1 MQNQGSQEVTD
12 EIFSL
17 ACGLDRRVM
26 RYTSC
31 IVNGVRYH
39 TKERDF
45 HLRSQNSGVM
55 VEENHE
61 EEDIDFYGVL
71 IDIIQ
76 LDYIKECQ
84 VVLFRCEWF
93 DLDNKKRRIRKDGH
107 LVSINVNKCW
117 YDNDPFILAIQAK
130 QVFYLDD
137 IRLGRD
143 WRVVQKFH
151 HRHLYDV
158 PEAQHVENGE
168 MFDLDNN
175 IDQEIELFYN
185 DNTMPIEEFEEGPL
199 NKDDIALDVIDSDLV
214 EKSSEDACM
223 DDLDEESQQGLEDC
237 IKEDCDCFECDSDI
251 DPLL

>member
-1 MQNQGSQEVTD
+1 M
-12 EIFSL
+12 
-17 ACGLDRRVM
+17 
-26 RYTSC
+26 
-31 IVNGVRYH
+31 NGVKYH

-45 HLRSQNSGVM
+45 NLRSQNSGVM
-55 VEENHE
+55 VEGNHE

-117 YDNDPFILAIQAK
+117 YDNDLFILAIQEK
-130 QVFYLDD
+130 QVFYLND
-137 IRLGRD
+137 IRLGKD

-151 HRHLYDV
+151 HRHLYDI
-158 PEAQHVENGE
+158 PDAQHVENGE

-175 IDQEIELFYN
+175 IDQEIELFDN
-185 DNTMPIEEFEEGPL
+185 DNTMPIEEFEERLL
-199 NKDDIALDVIDSDLV
+199 NR
-214 EKSSEDACM
+214 EDACM

-237 IKEDCDCFECDSDI
+237 IEEDFDCFECDIDI
-251 DPLL
+251 DLLL